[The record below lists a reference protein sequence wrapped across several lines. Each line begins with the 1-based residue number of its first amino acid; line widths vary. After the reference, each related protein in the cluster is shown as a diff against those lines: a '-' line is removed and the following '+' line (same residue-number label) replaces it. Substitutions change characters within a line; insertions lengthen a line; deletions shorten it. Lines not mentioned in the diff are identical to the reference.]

1 MCHHTIGKT
10 KMVEG
15 NISTRLTL
23 KCRAERSIPVER
35 NEIEVAQLPPP
46 LFFSFRPFKP
56 STTTSNCQTCEQS
69 GNVNFSTHPPK
80 RNPADRVV
88 VGTNLILLLTL
99 GIFLSDVQPSPP
111 HVIPGVKK
119 KKKKSQSISLVDWLG
134 AYCLTQLTPYLCLTH
149 TLRVGEI
156 PPPPYGKKNDPLFF
170 L

>member
-1 MCHHTIGKT
+1 MK
-10 KMVEG
+10 
-15 NISTRLTL
+15 L
-23 KCRAERSIPVER
+23 KWRSS
-35 NEIEVAQLPPP
+35 PPP

-119 KKKKSQSISLVDWLG
+119 KKKKSRSSISLVDWLG

-149 TLRVGEI
+149 TLRVGRS
-156 PPPPYGKKNDPLFF
+156 PHHPTGKKRSSFFPLEMAGPICKWV
-170 L
+170 LAITLSAITTTTRR

>member
-35 NEIEVAQLPPP
+35 NEIEVAQLRFSLPPPP
-46 LFFSFRPFKP
+46 LFSSFRPFKP

-88 VGTNLILLLTL
+88 VGGTNLILLLTL

-111 HVIPGVKK
+111 PCNSRSKEEEEKIPV
-119 KKKKSQSISLVDWLG
+119 
-134 AYCLTQLTPYLCLTH
+134 Y
-149 TLRVGEI
+149 I
-156 PPPPYGKKNDPLFF
+156 PR
-170 L
+170 